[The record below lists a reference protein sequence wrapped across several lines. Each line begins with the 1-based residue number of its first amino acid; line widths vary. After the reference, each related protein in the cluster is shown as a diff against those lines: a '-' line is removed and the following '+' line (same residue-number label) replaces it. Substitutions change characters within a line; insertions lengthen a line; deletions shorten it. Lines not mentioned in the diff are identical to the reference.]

1 MCSIWLYVNVSLNC
15 GHSGGGVGGADQAS
29 EFLHP
34 RADVQFFLK
43 FICMWV
49 LHSVFDLHVSA
60 VTIIC
65 KCLPDCVMNTYQ
77 G

>member
-1 MCSIWLYVNVSLNC
+1 MFDLVVCKCQLKLWSFW
-15 GHSGGGVGGADQAS
+15 GGVGGADQAS

-77 G
+77 A